1 MAPAGCPSGTGQYG
15 HTIAVAPEKSGTRWL
30 TSDPWCSP
38 PKWAWIDESLL
49 REASETWGGMCYG
62 EATSGR
68 GSLAEAVLRALM
80 RLAAK
85 RLMSAYRP
93 DAPATVV
100 PPFDTSGSGG
110 RIMFTT
116 TSAPVSES
124 LEVDMPINAA
134 PGLVT
139 GIRARV
145 GKGVDWFKD
154 ANLTLRGGSFSS
166 DADIVFVGSPVGE
179 TVEGGAYAVQFNT
192 GVIYADSQ
200 VRPTVAY
207 IAVAD
212 ADTYSVPL
220 PGTGEVDEALDNRD
234 AEWRDW
240 LLDGAPGST
249 L

>member
-1 MAPAGCPSGTGQYG
+1 
-15 HTIAVAPEKSGTRWL
+15 
-30 TSDPWCSP
+30 
-38 PKWAWIDESLL
+38 
-49 REASETWGGMCYG
+49 
-62 EATSGR
+62 
-68 GSLAEAVLRALM
+68 M

-85 RLMSAYRP
+85 RLMSQYRP
-93 DAPATVV
+93 DAPASV
-100 PPFDTSGSGG
+100 PPSSDTGGSAG

-116 TSAPVSES
+116 TGAPTSETE
-124 LEVDMPINAA
+124 EVDMPINAA

-145 GKGVDWFKD
+145 AQGTDWFKD
-154 ANLTLRGGSFSS
+154 ANLTQRGGSMSS
-166 DADIVFVGSPVGE
+166 DADVVYVGAPVGE
-179 TVEGGAYAVQFNT
+179 TVEGGSYAVQVNT
-192 GVIYADSQ
+192 AAIYADGQ
-200 VRPTVAY
+200 VRPTIIYLAT
-207 IAVAD
+207 AD